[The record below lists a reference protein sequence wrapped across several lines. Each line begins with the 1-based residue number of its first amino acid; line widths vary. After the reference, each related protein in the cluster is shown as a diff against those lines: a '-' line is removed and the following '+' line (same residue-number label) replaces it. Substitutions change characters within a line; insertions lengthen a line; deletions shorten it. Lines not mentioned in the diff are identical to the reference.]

1 MKKITLA
8 LCACAFALTGLLAS
22 CSNGSKDFIDA
33 SKTNSN
39 YKYAVSGTITTT
51 TSSEELRNSTTFALD
66 ADGKSYK
73 NSSTTTDKINGGWIT
88 VQWEEDENRT
98 SNYTQYNI
106 SGYATKVS
114 SEGSSESSFDN
125 YASSSKGSSNGG
137 SKLLS
142 FNISDVDGT
151 YYINLDNEMV
161 KLDDLAISEDDDAFE
176 GDFGDE
182 FSLNIKITE
191 NNLTD
196 ITWDKDNETNKKAN
210 KSNTT
215 VTEYKLT
222 FVPVEDFDPEDF
234 EDAE

>member
-22 CSNGSKDFIDA
+22 CSNGSDYIKCNTTKSD
-33 SKTNSN
+33 

-51 TSSEELRNSTTFALD
+51 TSSEELRNSTTYALD

-73 NSSTTTDKINGGWIT
+73 NSGTTTDKINGGWIT
-88 VQWEEDENRT
+88 VNWEEDENRT

-106 SGYATKVS
+106 FGNATKVS
-114 SEGSSESSFDN
+114 SEGSSESSFDT

-137 SKLLS
+137 SKWLS

-161 KLDDLAISEDDDAFE
+161 KLDDLAISEDEDAFE

-182 FSLNIKITE
+182 FSLNIKITK

-196 ITWDKDNETNKKAN
+196 ITWDKDNETNKKAK